1 MQALIT
7 VLHVLVSIAIIILVL
22 LQHGK
27 GADVGA
33 TFGSGGSQTMFGS
46 AGSMSF
52 FMKITGL
59 LALIFFATSLTLSY
73 MGSHQSAQPAFFQNW
88 NQPQK
93 SVKPIQNNPIPPSKE
108 NKT

>member
-1 MQALIT
+1 MQSIIT
-7 VLHVLVSIAIIILVL
+7 ILHVLVSIAIIILVL

-59 LALIFFATSLTLSY
+59 LALVFFATSLVLSY
-73 MGSHQSAQPAFFQNW
+73 LASHQTAQPVFSN
-88 NQPQK
+88 
-93 SVKPIQNNPIPPSKE
+93 
-108 NKT
+108 

>member
-1 MQALIT
+1 MQSIIT

-22 LQHGK
+22 MQHGK

-59 LALIFFATSLTLSY
+59 LAMVFFATSLILSY
-73 MGSHQSAQPAFFQNW
+73 MASHQTAQPAFFQMQN
-88 NQPQK
+88 
-93 SVKPIQNNPIPPSKE
+93 KPLSMPPPTTAPSNPH
-108 NKT
+108 